1 MSNALNC
8 RFLVEQNTGVERLS
22 RFKMKTNR
30 KSAGPPLAKGQLWKT
45 ETAYVQIVELGKRLI
60 HYKMPREVGQRAV
73 KTHTVGIETLES
85 YLKTNRAR
93 LVEEPAPAKG

>member
-1 MSNALNC
+1 
-8 RFLVEQNTGVERLS
+8 
-22 RFKMKTNR
+22 MKTNR
-30 KSAGPPLAKGQLWKT
+30 KSAAPPLAKGQLWKT

>member
-1 MSNALNC
+1 
-8 RFLVEQNTGVERLS
+8 
-22 RFKMKTNR
+22 MKTNR
-30 KSAGPPLAKGQLWKT
+30 KSAAPPLAKGQWWKT
-45 ETAYVQIVELGKRLI
+45 ATAYVQIVELGTRLI